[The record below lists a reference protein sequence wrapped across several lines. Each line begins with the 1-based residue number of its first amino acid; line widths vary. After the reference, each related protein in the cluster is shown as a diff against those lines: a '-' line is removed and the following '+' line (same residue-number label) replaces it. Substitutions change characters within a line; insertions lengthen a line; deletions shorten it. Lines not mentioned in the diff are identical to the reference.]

1 MSDRLV
7 AVRRRLR
14 AATLACAAT
23 FLAASAGAVEN
34 GALRIAPGW
43 AGGELVLPL
52 LPGTY
57 GTVGVMH
64 YEATRLKDNA
74 GNTPEVPVA
83 AGVSA
88 RVGLNTRVTAVIPR
102 VVWISEQ
109 RLLGGYLGAAGLI
122 PYLDQKRTFSLAGQF
137 APGTPA
143 PMAGA
148 VQGMLDAQAGAMGGS
163 SAAWGD
169 LELAP
174 VLSWPGDRTSVV
186 FIAAVILPTGSYD
199 RAAAVNAGAGNY
211 RTFRPTF
218 SYGYT
223 GDGWDAGLRA
233 AVAFN
238 SRNKDTDVKS
248 GTYLEN
254 DFSLLKHFG
263 SLRAGVQ
270 GYLLRQFAKDSGPGV
285 AADGNKSRASA
296 LGPALSWSSEDAA
309 WIVDAKWLREF
320 GVRNRPEGRALW
332 LSVNRS
338 F

>member
-1 MSDRLV
+1 MPDRFV
-7 AVRRRLR
+7 SARRRLC
-14 AATLACAAT
+14 AAALACGT
-23 FLAASAGAVEN
+23 TILGTSASAVEN

-43 AGGELVLPL
+43 AGGELTLPL

-83 AGVSA
+83 PGMSA
-88 RVGLNTRVTAVIPR
+88 RVGLDTRVTAVVPR

-109 RLLGGYLGAAGLI
+109 RLLGGYVGAAGLI
-122 PYLDQKRTFSLAGQF
+122 PYLDQKRSFSLAAQF
-137 APGTPA
+137 PPGTP
-143 PMAGA
+143 PPVAGA
-148 VQGMLDAQAGAMGGS
+148 VQGMLDAQAGAMSGS
-163 SAAWGD
+163 NAAWGD

-174 VLSWPGDRTSVV
+174 VLSWPGDHASVV

-211 RTFRPTF
+211 KTFRPTL

-223 GDGWDAGLRA
+223 GEGWDAGLRA
-233 AVAFN
+233 AVAIN
-238 SRNKDTDVKS
+238 SRNRDTDVKS
-248 GTYLEN
+248 GAYLET
-254 DFSLLKHFG
+254 DFSLLAHFG
-263 SLRAGVQ
+263 NMRVGAQ
-270 GYLLRQFAKDSGPGV
+270 GYLLRQLAKDDGPGV
-285 AADGNKSRASA
+285 AADGNKSRAYA
-296 LGPALSWSSEDAA
+296 LGPALSWSSDDAA

>member
-1 MSDRLV
+1 MPNHFPS
-7 AVRRRLR
+7 VRRRLG
-14 AATLACAAT
+14 AAALACGAAL
-23 FLAASAGAVEN
+23 LAPGAGAVEN

-43 AGGELVLPL
+43 AGGELALPL

-83 AGVSA
+83 PGVSA

-109 RLLGGYLGAAGLI
+109 RLLGGYLGVAGLM
-122 PYLDQKRTFSLAGQF
+122 PYLSQKRSFSLAGQF
-137 APGTPA
+137 PPGTPA
-143 PMAGA
+143 PVAGA

-163 SAAWGD
+163 DGAWGD

-174 VLSWPGDRTSVV
+174 VLSWPGDRSSVV
-186 FIAAVILPTGSYD
+186 FIAAVVLPTGNHG
-199 RAAAVNAGAGNY
+199 VNAPVHASAGNY
-211 RTFRPTF
+211 KTFRPTL

-248 GTYLEN
+248 GAYLET

-263 SLRAGVQ
+263 SFRAGVQ
-270 GYLLRQFAKDSGPGV
+270 GYLLQQLQKDDGPGV
-285 AADGNKSRASA
+285 AADGNKSRAYA
-296 LGPALSWSSEDAA
+296 LGPALSWSSQDAS